1 MKIASGLLA
10 GIIPKSAGLS
20 DDDRSA
26 IARQGLLA
34 IGSGLLASRS
44 GGNFGA
50 ALGDG
55 IQSGLLAINKG
66 VDNVGDQAYKRAMLE
81 NNMIGGASG
90 REWAMLTKGLSDD
103 DRMAAQRVKLGL
115 DPRAVT
121 GAAKIQEVMGADNV
135 TRQAIFDPMTQ
146 SLRVFDGQEW
156 LPAGPGNVP
165 QRAAAPS
172 AGAPSQTPAHKRA
185 ASGDENDAI
194 AQAYRQAYDS
204 AAARGLDDQAASD
217 EAARV
222 VNQSMQAPPAPAMPQ
237 VSPGMFV
244 SAPKQVVAGQV
255 AAAEANAR
263 NASDFGYLKPTL
275 DAKTDAAI
283 QEAGGTARAKGAAEA
298 DIKREGDAF
307 KRTKDANEVMGALD
321 GAETILRAG
330 RATGSGAGASLDK
343 AAAFFGQ
350 STVGAQD
357 AARLKPIA
365 SAILQKVPRFEGP
378 QSDKDVASYKEAA
391 GNLADETLPR
401 ETRLAAL
408 AELRRLN
415 QKYLDQQAAAPAAPR
430 AAGGG
435 TAPRRLKFNPATGKI
450 E

>member
-10 GIIPKSAGLS
+10 RLIPQSAGLS
-20 DDDRSA
+20 EDERDSV
-26 IARQGLLA
+26 ARQGLLA

-55 IQSGLLAINKG
+55 IQSGLLAINRG
-66 VDNVGDQAYKRAMLE
+66 VDASQDQAYKRAMLE

-90 REWAMLTKGLSDD
+90 REWAMLTKGLSEEDK
-103 DRMAAQRVKLGL
+103 MAAQRVKLGL

-121 GAAKIQEVMGADNV
+121 GAAKIQDVTGADNV

-156 LPAGPGNVP
+156 VPAGPGNMP
-165 QRAAAPS
+165 QRAAA
-172 AGAPSQTPAHKRA
+172 TA
-185 ASGDENDAI
+185 ASQAPTFQRPATGNENDAM
-194 AQAYRQAYDS
+194 AQAYQRAYDS

-237 VSPGMFV
+237 VNPGMFV
-244 SAPKQVVAGQV
+244 SAPKQVTAGQV

-263 NASDFGYLKPTL
+263 NASDFSYLGPTL
-275 DAKTDAAI
+275 AAKTDAAI
-283 QEAGGTARAKGAAEA
+283 READGATRAKGAAEA

-307 KRTKDANEVMGALD
+307 KRTKDANEVLTALD
-321 GAETILRAG
+321 GAESILRAG
-330 RATGSGAGASLDK
+330 RATGSGAGASVDK

-365 SAILQKVPRFEGP
+365 STILQKVPRFEGP

-401 ETRLAAL
+401 ETRLAA
-408 AELRRLN
+408 ASELRRLN
-415 QKYLDQQAAAPAAPR
+415 QKYLSQQAATPAAPR
-430 AAGGG
+430 AAGGS
-435 TAPRRLKFNPATGKI
+435 TAPRRLKFNPATGEI